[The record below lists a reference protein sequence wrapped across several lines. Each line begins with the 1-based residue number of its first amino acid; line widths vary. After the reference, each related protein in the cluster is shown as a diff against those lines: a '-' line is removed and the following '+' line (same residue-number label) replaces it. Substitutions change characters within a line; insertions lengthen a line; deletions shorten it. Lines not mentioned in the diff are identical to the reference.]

1 MQPSDETIALAGFTL
16 DLAQSLLRDPA
27 GAEVRLRPRAMNVL
41 QFLARHAGRVVTKD
55 ELMNAVWAGTVV
67 TDDSL
72 VQCIKEIRLALND
85 DGHRIVRTSHR
96 RGYQLMPPRGA
107 SDKKGSSGDETNF
120 TQDIR
125 FATAADG
132 VRIAY
137 AISGS
142 GPPLVRAEHWMTHLD
157 WDWRSATF
165 GARIRALSQR
175 YRLVRYDGRG
185 SGLSDWD
192 AAPGPLDVCVSDLE
206 AVIDSAGLDRFA
218 LLGASGGAPVAIRYA
233 AHHPQRVTGLV
244 LLGGF
249 ARGALRRG
257 AGSTN
262 VDNFN
267 AILRLIEDGWAQD
280 NPAFRQLM
288 TSLFWP
294 GANAQEMQSFNN
306 LQRVSCTPQTAVARL
321 RRNADFDATDDLPAV
336 RCPTLVMHS
345 PRDSRVPFEEGRR
358 VAAAIP
364 GERLEPFDSP
374 NHTPLVDEPAF
385 GHVLALIDA
394 FMAEAGSVDCLPAR
408 SEASRPALHAV
419 DEGHSGDAEAAP
431 AHRNSPVSKQP

>member
-1 MQPSDETIALAGFTL
+1 MQLSQDRVALPGFEI
-16 DLAQSLLRDPA
+16 DLAQALLRDA
-27 GAEVRLRPRAMNVL
+27 TGAEVRLRPQAFAVL
-41 QFLARHAGRVVTKD
+41 HFLARHAGRVVGKE
-55 ELMNAVWAGTVV
+55 ELMQAVWAGAVV

-72 VQCIKEIRLALND
+72 VQCIKEIRQALHD
-85 DGHRIVRTSHR
+85 QDRHIVRTVSR
-96 RGYQLMPPRGA
+96 QGYRLMPLAATAGA
-107 SDKKGSSGDETNF
+107 VADSSEQTAF
-120 TQDIR
+120 HQDIR
-125 FATAADG
+125 FTTASDG

-137 AISGS
+137 AISGD
-142 GPPLVRAEHWMTHLD
+142 GMPLVRAEHWMTHLD

-165 GARIRALSQR
+165 GARIQALSQR

-185 SGLSDWD
+185 TGLSDWD
-192 AAPGPLDVCVSDLE
+192 AAPGPLDQRVGDLE
-206 AVIDSAGLDRFA
+206 AVIDSAGLERFA

-233 AHHPQRVTGLV
+233 ARHPQRVTGLV

-257 AGSTN
+257 AGSTP

-306 LQRVSCTPQTAVARL
+306 LQRVSCTPQAAVAQL

-336 RCPTLVMHS
+336 RCPTLVLHS

-358 VAAAIP
+358 IASAIP
-364 GERLEPFDSP
+364 HARLEPFDSP

-385 GHVLALIDA
+385 EHVLALIDA
-394 FMAEAGSVDCLPAR
+394 FMAE
-408 SEASRPALHAV
+408 
-419 DEGHSGDAEAAP
+419 SGQDQATAAT
-431 AHRNSPVSKQP
+431 